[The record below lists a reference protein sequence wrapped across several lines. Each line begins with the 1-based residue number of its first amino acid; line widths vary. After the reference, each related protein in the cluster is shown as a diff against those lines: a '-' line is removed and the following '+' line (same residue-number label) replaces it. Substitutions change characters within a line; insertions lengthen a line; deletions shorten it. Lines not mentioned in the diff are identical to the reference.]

1 MWLLALIAALVM
13 GTAGCNSCEPGAAP
27 KPAASAGPRAD
38 AAAYGTN
45 PRAISFTA
53 ADGARL
59 SGDFHPAPDP
69 GAPALVLIHRPAADR
84 AEWQSLLKRLQH
96 APKRYATL
104 SFDLRGHGRSG
115 AGPADAGATGD
126 AAELLAGDVSAAI
139 ARAAE
144 ESGAT
149 RVVLVGSS
157 LGATLAARVAF
168 AAPLVSAIALVS
180 PGAAIQGAD
189 IYRAYA
195 EVRNLPTFLAASE
208 DDTVSKEPLRALA
221 KMAMAGTS
229 KTYAGE
235 VHGAGFLGERH
246 AEFWQDL
253 EAWLMSVH
261 DEIPRER
268 RSLYYADGVR
278 RATAQA
284 GTQSRVRPRT
294 PSGASA
300 AAGKQE

>member
-1 MWLLALIAALVM
+1 MWFLALIAALVL
-13 GTAGCNSCEPGAAP
+13 GTAGCNSCEPGAGP
-27 KPAASAGPRAD
+27 KPAASALPPAD
-38 AAAYGTN
+38 AAEFAAR
-45 PRAISFTA
+45 PRAITFTA

-59 SGDFHPAPDP
+59 AGDFHPSPAA
-69 GAPALVLIHRPAADR
+69 GAPALVLIHRPTAD
-84 AEWQSLLKRLQH
+84 AGEWRPLIERLQR
-96 APKRYATL
+96 AAKRYAVL

-115 AGPADAGATGD
+115 AGPADAGAAAD
-126 AAELLAGDVSAAI
+126 APELLARDVSAAI
-139 ARAAE
+139 ARAAQ

-168 AAPLVSAIALVS
+168 AEPRVSALALVS

-208 DDTVSKEPLRALA
+208 DDTVSREPLRALG

-246 AEFWQDL
+246 PEFWQDL

-278 RATAQA
+278 PAAVQA
-284 GTQSRVRPRT
+284 GTQSRVRPR
-294 PSGASA
+294 PPPGGA